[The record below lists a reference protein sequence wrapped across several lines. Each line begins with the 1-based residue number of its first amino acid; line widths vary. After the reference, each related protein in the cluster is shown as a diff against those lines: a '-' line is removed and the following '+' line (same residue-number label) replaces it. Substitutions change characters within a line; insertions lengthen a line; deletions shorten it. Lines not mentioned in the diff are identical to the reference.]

1 MEDERRV
8 GAGRNGF
15 TWSERSGDMECR
27 GGDRHGTG
35 LAEVV
40 SGIGAAVGLVVGKL
54 EHCARGRRLALERF
68 LSIGRWGALGVLVGP
83 VACAT
88 KAPHR
93 VDRGTAPSLPW
104 STIMRLSGH
113 SRWAGPCWWRRS
125 RTPRSVSVSS
135 STCASTN
142 RDGLWWRLATSLPSP
157 MRSGARVELR
167 WRASCARMT
176 SFGPRSRSRALPRR
190 RLVLLT
196 RTAWPRELRD
206 LRQSGACFM
215 GQVRLHSDAGVLC

>member
-1 MEDERRV
+1 MEDERWV

-15 TWSERSGDMECR
+15 TWSERFGDMECR

-40 SGIGAAVGLVVGKL
+40 SGIGTAVGLVVGKL
-54 EHCARGRRLALERF
+54 EHCVRERRLALERF

-104 STIMRLSGH
+104 SAIRQASIWTLSMGGPVLVAQEQNPEERLGIVVDMREYE
-113 SRWAGPCWWRRS
+113 P
-125 RTPRSVSVSS
+125 
-135 STCASTN
+135 
-142 RDGLWWRLATSLPSP
+142 
-157 MRSGARVELR
+157 
-167 WRASCARMT
+167 
-176 SFGPRSRSRALPRR
+176 
-190 RLVLLT
+190 
-196 RTAWPRELRD
+196 
-206 LRQSGACFM
+206 
-215 GQVRLHSDAGVLC
+215 

>member
-15 TWSERSGDMECR
+15 TWSERFGDMECR

-40 SGIGAAVGLVVGKL
+40 SGIGAAVGLVVRKL
-54 EHCARGRRLALERF
+54 EHCARERRLALERF

-104 STIMRLSGH
+104 SAIRQASIWTLSMGGPVLVAQEQNPEERLS
-113 SRWAGPCWWRRS
+113 A
-125 RTPRSVSVSS
+125 VV
-135 STCASTN
+135 
-142 RDGLWWRLATSLPSP
+142 
-157 MRSGARVELR
+157 GAQEH
-167 WRASCARMT
+167 
-176 SFGPRSRSRALPRR
+176 
-190 RLVLLT
+190 VL
-196 RTAWPRELRD
+196 
-206 LRQSGACFM
+206 
-215 GQVRLHSDAGVLC
+215 

>member
-27 GGDRHGTG
+27 RGDSLGTG
-35 LAEVV
+35 LTEVV

-54 EHCARGRRLALERF
+54 EHCARERRLALERF

-104 STIMRLSGH
+104 SAIRQASIWTLSMGGPVLVAQEQNPEERLGIVVDMREYE
-113 SRWAGPCWWRRS
+113 P
-125 RTPRSVSVSS
+125 
-135 STCASTN
+135 
-142 RDGLWWRLATSLPSP
+142 
-157 MRSGARVELR
+157 
-167 WRASCARMT
+167 
-176 SFGPRSRSRALPRR
+176 
-190 RLVLLT
+190 
-196 RTAWPRELRD
+196 
-206 LRQSGACFM
+206 
-215 GQVRLHSDAGVLC
+215 